1 MIPKN
6 QTVSRLNSIQTRV
19 TVAVLAIFLVSIW
32 SLSYYASLILR
43 KDMERLLG
51 DQQFSAVS
59 MLAADVNEEL
69 DSRLESLKAVA
80 LTISPALM
88 GNPAALQTFLQDRP
102 ILQRFFSGGLIAY
115 RLDGMAV
122 AEVPRAAK
130 RVGTN
135 YLDIDTIAAALKE
148 GRATI
153 GQPVMGKK
161 LRAPVFGM
169 TVPIRGAQGK
179 VIGALSGVVNLSK
192 SGFLDSVSENHYG
205 KTGGYLLVSPQQR
218 QVITATDKNRVM
230 DVLPPVG
237 IIPLTDRFMSGYEGS
252 GVAVN
257 PQGVEM
263 LASAK
268 GVPVAGWTVAAVLPT
283 EEAFAPIRAMQLHV
297 LLATLVL
304 SMLAAVLT
312 WWMLKRQLAPMLAAA
327 KVLATMS
334 QTEQTPHPLPITR
347 HDEIGQLIGGF
358 NHLLKT
364 LAQRDEVVMESVERL
379 HAITDNTS
387 SVIFMK
393 DLTGRYLYVN
403 RQYEAQFHISNAA
416 IQGKTDYDMFPRE
429 MADAYTKLDQEIARV
444 GKAAEREE
452 QVPHDDGIHTYFSV
466 KFPLRRSTGEIYA
479 VCGIATDITQR
490 KQAEEALRIAAV
502 AFDSQEGIMVMD
514 ADLCFLRVNQA
525 FTQMT
530 GFLPQDVQCT
540 SVSCLSSDMHKV
552 SFYEGIWSDAKR
564 TGAWQGEIWIK
575 RKDGSS
581 FPSRSSITAVKDDAG
596 RITHYVGNF
605 TDATSSQLQEQQR
618 LRNEVAHRDA
628 LVREV
633 HHRIKN
639 NLQGITGMLRQ
650 FAQKSP
656 ELAEPINQAIG
667 QVRGISV
674 IHGLQGR
681 ASTSTVRLCELTG
694 AIADEI
700 QNLWQTPVALDI
712 PPGWMPCTIAEPE
725 AVPIALVLNELI
737 LNAVKHR
744 DQEQGPVRI
753 ALRKGSQAD
762 MVQITIT
769 NAGHLLRVEVRASP
783 SHSGLQ
789 LVSALMPHHGASL
802 VTEQRGD
809 EVVTQLELAPPVIS
823 LELQKLT

>member
-1 MIPKN
+1 MPEN
-6 QTVSRLNSIQTRV
+6 RTVSRLNSIQTRV
-19 TVAVLAIFLVSIW
+19 AVAVLAIFLLSIW

-43 KDMERLLG
+43 KDMEQLLG
-51 DQQFSAVS
+51 DQQFSTVS
-59 MLAADVNEEL
+59 MLAADVNQEL
-69 DSRLESLKAVA
+69 EFRLETLKTVA
-80 LTISPALM
+80 AGMGQATLAQTVSVQSVLNERPLLLRLFNGGVIVVRLNGTAAAEIPLTA
-88 GNPAALQTFLQDRP
+88 Q
-102 ILQRFFSGGLIAY
+102 
-115 RLDGMAV
+115 
-122 AEVPRAAK
+122 

-135 YLDIDTIAAALKE
+135 YLDIDSVEAALRR
-148 GRATI
+148 GQATI

-161 LRAPVFGM
+161 LLAPLFGM
-169 TVPIRGAQGK
+169 TAPIRDGHGK

-192 SGFLDSVSENHYG
+192 ANFLEMVSENQYG
-205 KTGGYLLVSPQQR
+205 KTGGYMLISPQQR
-218 QVITATDKNRVM
+218 QVVTATDKSRAM
-230 DVLPPVG
+230 EVLPAAG
-237 IIPLTDRFMSGYEGS
+237 ISPLLDRFIGGYEGS
-252 GVAVN
+252 GLVVN
-257 PQGVEM
+257 PLGQEV

-268 GVPVAGWTVAAVLPT
+268 SVPVAGWYVAAALPT
-283 EEAFAPIRAMQLHV
+283 TEAFAPINAMQRHM

-304 SMLAAVLT
+304 TLLAAFLT
-312 WWMLKRQLAPMLAAA
+312 WWMLKRQLAPMLTTAN
-327 KVLATMS
+327 VLATMS
-334 QTEQTPHPLPITR
+334 QSEQTPHPLPITR
-347 HDEIGQLIGGF
+347 NDEIGQLVGGF

-364 LAQRDEVVMESVERL
+364 LAQRDEVLKESIERL
-379 HAITDNTS
+379 RAITDNS
-387 SVIFMK
+387 SALIFMK
-393 DLTGRYLYVN
+393 DMAGRYVYVN

-429 MADAYTKLDQEIARV
+429 MADAYTKVDQMIAQA
-444 GKAAEREE
+444 GKAMEMEER
-452 QVPHDDGIHTYFSV
+452 VPHDDGVHTYFSV

-479 VCGIATDITQR
+479 VCGMATDITQR

-502 AFDSQEGIMVMD
+502 AFESQEGIMVMD

-525 FTQMT
+525 FTKIT
-530 GFLPQDVQCT
+530 GFLPQDVQGAR
-540 SVSCLSSDMHKV
+540 VACLSSDVHDA
-552 SFYEGIWSDAKR
+552 SFYAGIWTEAQR
-564 TGAWQGEIWIK
+564 TGAWQGEIWIN
-575 RKDGSS
+575 RKNGSS

-656 ELAEPINQAIG
+656 EMAEPINQAIG

-700 QNLWQTPVALDI
+700 QNLWQAPVALDI
-712 PPGWMPCTIAEPE
+712 PTGWMPCTIAERE

-744 DQEQGPVRI
+744 DPEQVPVRI

-762 MVQITIT
+762 VVQITIT
-769 NAGHLLRVEVRASP
+769 NAGHLMRVEVRASP

-789 LVSALMPHHGASL
+789 LVSALMPQQGASL
-802 VTEQRGD
+802 VTEQRGY

-823 LELQKLT
+823 LELQRIT

>member
-1 MIPKN
+1 MPEN
-6 QTVSRLNSIQTRV
+6 PTVSRLNSIQTRV
-19 TVAVLAIFLVSIW
+19 AVAVLAIFLLSIW

-51 DQQFSAVS
+51 DQQFSSVS
-59 MLAADVNEEL
+59 MLAADINEEL
-69 DSRLESLKAVA
+69 DVRLESLKTVA
-80 LTISPALM
+80 ITVNPALLES
-88 GNPAALQTFLQDRP
+88 PAALQTVLQERP
-102 ILQRFFSGGLIAY
+102 ILQSFFNGGVIVY
-115 RLDGMAV
+115 RRDGMAV
-122 AEVPRAAK
+122 AEVPLAAK
-130 RVGTN
+130 RVGTH
-135 YLDIDTIAAALKE
+135 YMDIDTVAAALQE
-148 GRATI
+148 GRSTI

-161 LRAPVFGM
+161 LLAPVFGM
-169 TVPIRGAQGK
+169 TSPIHDPQGK
-179 VIGALSGVVNLSK
+179 VIGAISGVTNLSQA
-192 SGFLDSVSENHYG
+192 GFLDVVSKSRYG

-218 QVITATDKNRVM
+218 QVVTATDKKRVM
-230 DVLPPVG
+230 EVLPPIGV
-237 IIPLTDRFMSGYEGS
+237 IPLTDRFMSGYEES

-257 PQGVEM
+257 SQGVEV

-268 GVPVAGWTVAAVLPT
+268 GIPVAGWYVAALLPT
-283 EEAFAPIRAMQLHV
+283 EEAFAPIRAMQRHV

-304 SMLAAVLT
+304 SLLAAVLT
-312 WWMLKRQLAPMLAAA
+312 WWMLKRQLAPMLATA
-327 KVLATMS
+327 KVLADMS
-334 QTEQTPHPLPITR
+334 QSEQTPHPLPITR

-379 HAITDNTS
+379 RAITDNS
-387 SVIFMK
+387 SSLIFMK
-393 DLTGRYLYVN
+393 DLAGRYLYVN
-403 RQYEAQFHISNAA
+403 RQYETQFHISNAA

-429 MADAYTKLDQEIARV
+429 MADAYTKLDQEIAQA

-452 QVPHDDGIHTYFSV
+452 QVPHDDGVHTYFAV

-490 KQAEEALRIAAV
+490 KRAEEALRIAAV
-502 AFDSQEGIMVMD
+502 AFESQEGIMVMD
-514 ADLCFLRVNQA
+514 ADLRFLRVNQA
-525 FTQMT
+525 FTHIT
-530 GFLPQDVQCT
+530 GFLPEDVQDARVA
-540 SVSCLSSDMHKV
+540 SLSSDVHDA
-552 SFYEGIWSDAKR
+552 SFYACIWREAQR
-564 TGAWQGEIWIK
+564 TGAWQGEIWVK
-575 RKDGSS
+575 RKDGTN
-581 FPSRSSITAVKDDAG
+581 FPSRASITAVKDDAG

-605 TDATSSQLQEQQR
+605 TDATNSQLQEQQR
-618 LRNEVAHRDA
+618 LRNELTHRDA

-650 FAQKSP
+650 VAQKRP

-681 ASTSTVRLCELTG
+681 ASTSTVRLCELTV

-712 PPGWMPCTIAEPE
+712 PIGWMPCAIAERE

-753 ALRKGSQAD
+753 ALRKGSQPD
-762 MVQITIT
+762 VVQITIT
-769 NAGHLLRVEVRASP
+769 NAGQQLRVEVRANP

-789 LVSALMPHHGASL
+789 LVSALMPQQGASL
-802 VTEQRGD
+802 VTVQRGG

>member
-1 MIPKN
+1 MQERPN
-6 QTVSRLNSIQTRV
+6 VSRLNSIQTRV
-19 TVAVLAIFLVSIW
+19 AVAVLAIFLLGIW

-43 KDMERLLG
+43 QDMERLLG
-51 DQQFSAVS
+51 DQQFSSVS
-59 MLAADVNEEL
+59 MLAADINEEL
-69 DSRLESLKAVA
+69 EVRLESLKTVA
-80 LTISPALM
+80 ITVSPALM
-88 GNPAALQTFLQDRP
+88 GNPAALQTFLQERP
-102 ILQRFFSGGLIAY
+102 ILQSFFNGGVIVY
-115 RLDGMAV
+115 RRDGMAV
-122 AEVPRAAK
+122 AEVPLAAK
-130 RVGTN
+130 RVGTH
-135 YLDIDTIAAALKE
+135 YMDIDTVAAALQQ
-148 GRATI
+148 GRSTI

-161 LRAPVFGM
+161 LLAPVFGM
-169 TVPIRGAQGK
+169 TAPIHDPQGK
-179 VIGALSGVVNLSK
+179 VIGAISGVINLSQA
-192 SGFLDSVSENHYG
+192 GFLDAVSKNRYG
-205 KTGGYLLVSPQQR
+205 KTGGYLLLSPQQR
-218 QVITATDKNRVM
+218 QVVTATDKNRVM
-230 DVLPPVG
+230 EVLPPLG
-237 IIPLTDRFMSGYEGS
+237 AITLTDRFMSGYEGS
-252 GVAVN
+252 GVAFN
-257 PQGVEM
+257 PQGVEV

-268 GVPVAGWTVAAVLPT
+268 GVPVAGWFVAAVLPT
-283 EEAFAPIRAMQLHV
+283 EEAFAPIRAMQRHM

-304 SMLAAVLT
+304 SLLAAVLT
-312 WWMLKRQLAPMLAAA
+312 WWMLKRQLAPMLATA

-334 QTEQTPHPLPITR
+334 QTEQAPHPLPITR
-347 HDEIGQLIGGF
+347 NDEIGQLIGGF

-379 HAITDNTS
+379 RAITDNS
-387 SVIFMK
+387 SSLIFMK
-393 DLTGRYLYVN
+393 DLAGRYLYVN
-403 RQYEAQFHISNAA
+403 RQYETQFHISNAA
-416 IQGKTDYDMFPRE
+416 IQGKTDYDMFSPE
-429 MADAYTKLDQEIARV
+429 MADAFTRVDREIAQS
-444 GKAAEREE
+444 GKSTEREE
-452 QVPHDDGIHTYFSV
+452 QVPHDDGVHTYFSV

-479 VCGIATDITQR
+479 VCGISTDITQR
-490 KQAEEALRIAAV
+490 KRAEEALRIAAV
-502 AFDSQEGIMVMD
+502 AFESQEGIMVMD
-514 ADLCFLRVNQA
+514 ADLRFLRVNQA
-525 FTQMT
+525 FTHIT
-530 GFLPQDVQCT
+530 GYLPQDVQGARVA
-540 SVSCLSSDMHKV
+540 SLSSEVHDA
-552 SFYEGIWSDAKR
+552 SFYAGIWREAQH
-564 TGAWQGEIWIK
+564 TGAWQGEIWVK
-575 RKDGSS
+575 RKNGTN
-581 FPSRSSITAVKDDAG
+581 FPSRASITAVKDDAG

-650 FAQKSP
+650 VAQKSP

-712 PPGWMPCTIAEPE
+712 PTGWRPCTIAERE

-753 ALRKGSQAD
+753 ALRKGPQPD
-762 MVQITIT
+762 VVQITIT

-789 LVSALMPHHGASL
+789 LVSALMPQQGASL
-802 VTEQRGD
+802 VTAQRGC